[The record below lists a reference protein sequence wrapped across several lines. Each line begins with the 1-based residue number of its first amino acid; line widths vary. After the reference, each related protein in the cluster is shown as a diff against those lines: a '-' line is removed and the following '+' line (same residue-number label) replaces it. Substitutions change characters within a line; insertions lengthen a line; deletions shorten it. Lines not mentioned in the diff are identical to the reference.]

1 MKRRDF
7 LTLSTATLAA
17 TTFFPHLSF
26 AGPLPQGWLNG
37 FKDNQ
42 GRYGVAHINADLK
55 AEVLFHT
62 PLRLH
67 GIYKHPTRDLIVAPA
82 RRPDT
87 DLYVFDVP
95 NKSLKVITAEKGRH
109 FYGHG
114 QFNQD
119 ASLYFTTENAYDEE
133 RGMIGVYDVTKG
145 FKRITEWSSGGIGP
159 HEMRLYKNRL
169 VIANGGI
176 LTHPDTGRATLNM
189 DDMAPNLTYIDITT
203 GKITQQFSLE
213 KDLHHLSIRHIDVD
227 DQGTVYMGL
236 QDQVKNRRDL
246 PLVWKTEKDKLVM
259 MAEPIQGWKI
269 FNGYIGSVSTN
280 NHGLCVASPRGGC
293 AHVWDETEL
302 TQIDQ
307 KDVCGVS
314 QRPDGGFIISS
325 GEGIVRDVSGQSQHS
340 PLHFD
345 NHCQAV

>member
-1 MKRRDF
+1 MDRRDF
-7 LTLSTATLAA
+7 LRLGSAAFTTA
-17 TTFFPHLSF
+17 TFFPQLSF
-26 AGPLPQGWLNG
+26 AGTLPHGWLNG

-42 GRYGVAHINADLK
+42 GRYGVAYIDQKLQ

-87 DLYVFDVP
+87 ELYVFDVTT
-95 NKSLKVITAEKGRH
+95 KSIKVITADEGRH

-119 ASLYFTTENAYDEE
+119 GTLYFTTENAYDEE
-133 RGMIGVYDVTKG
+133 RGMVGVYDVTQG
-145 FKRITEWSSGGIGP
+145 FKRIAEWSSGGIGP
-159 HEMRLYKNRL
+159 HQMRLYKNRL
-169 VIANGGI
+169 IIANGGI

-203 GKITQQFSLE
+203 GQITQQFSLSE
-213 KDLHHLSIRHIDVD
+213 DLQHLSIRHIDVD
-227 DQGTVYMGL
+227 DNGIVYMGL

-246 PLVWKTEKDKLVM
+246 PLVWKTNGDTLDM
-259 MAEPIQGWKI
+259 MDEPVEGWEI

-280 NHGLCVASPRGGC
+280 THGLCVASPRGGC
-293 AHVWDETEL
+293 AHIWDQTG
-302 TQIDQ
+302 TTYIKQ

-314 QRPDGGFIISS
+314 KNADGSFILTS
-325 GEGIVRDVSGQSQHS
+325 GEGIVRDLDGQNQRHA
-340 PLHFD
+340 LHFD